1 MLDNTVVI
9 VGNLGANPEYR
20 RLDNGIEVAN
30 FRVGS
35 TRRRYDRA
43 TGQWVDGP
51 TSWWRVTCWRGLA
64 ANVAHSL
71 RRGERVVV
79 VGRPQVVPWETEDGR
94 SGTSVEV
101 EAQAVGHDLAWGTST
116 FERVVRSERLDLPGG
131 RDPETGLRV
140 SADGEILD
148 DRTEDGT
155 EDGTDDGAGSGLR
168 SSGGRE
174 AGEAVRV

>member
-1 MLDNTVVI
+1 VLDNTVVI

-148 DRTEDGT
+148 DGTEDGT
-155 EDGTDDGAGSGLR
+155 ENGAGSGLR